1 MVVRML
7 RKEVTLVMYTSVVTV
22 SETLRILLLLLES
35 DRLSLI
41 LASTWSVASSLSPR
55 VFKLSKMVSEFWE
68 QVDTKATALSCA
80 FLQVLNAVVQADFD
94 DLISSRYDL
103 MLHRLIFGLREVR
116 SAQQE
121 QAEAPELLRHS
132 VLLFLNA
139 ISVVVHSPARSQHN
153 NHDHDHKVPLL

>member
-35 DRLSLI
+35 DKLSLI

-80 FLQVLNAVVQADFD
+80 FLQVLNAAVQEDFD
-94 DLISSRYDL
+94 DLISSR
-103 MLHRLIFGLREVR
+103 
-116 SAQQE
+116 
-121 QAEAPELLRHS
+121 
-132 VLLFLNA
+132 
-139 ISVVVHSPARSQHN
+139 
-153 NHDHDHKVPLL
+153 